1 MKTCLDCFPCFVR
14 QALDA
19 SRRMSDDPAVHEQA
33 MRDLLRDLIDADWS
47 ETPPVIAQRIYRRL
61 REQTGVTDP
70 YKQQKLEHNELALQ
84 LLPAL
89 ERDVAESDDPLI
101 AAAHIAIAGNIID
114 LGAKSGLQESDVLHA
129 IEHAAEEPLEGDI
142 EGFRNA
148 VEKAESILYL
158 GDNAGEI
165 VFDRLLIEQLDPEKV
180 ILAVRGAPI
189 LNDALEEDAR
199 LAGLHEMVPI
209 IGNGADVPGTDLTQC
224 DDEFRTLFKSADLV
238 ISKGQGNFETLSEV
252 DAPIFF
258 LLKVKCPVVAEA
270 SGRPLNAHVLAC
282 NK

>member
-1 MKTCLDCFPCFVR
+1 MPVETIRWEGGADGHVR
-14 QALDA
+14 
-19 SRRMSDDPAVHEQA
+19 M
-33 MRDLLRDLIDADWS
+33 I
-47 ETPPVIAQRIYRRL
+47 
-61 REQTGVTDP
+61 EQT
-70 YKQQKLEHNELALQ
+70 
-84 LLPAL
+84 LLPERVEML
-89 ERDVAESDDPLI
+89 EVRDVEAMFD
-101 AAAHIAIAGNIID
+101 AI
-114 LGAKSGLQESDVLHA
+114 
-129 IEHAAEEPLEGDI
+129 
-142 EGFRNA
+142 R
-148 VEKAESILYL
+148 
-158 GDNAGEI
+158 
-165 VFDRLLIEQLDPEKV
+165 R
-180 ILAVRGAPI
+180 LAVRGAPI

-209 IGNGADVPGTDLTQC
+209 IGNGADVPGTGLTQC